1 MISNMIIDMGYIN
14 KVIRRIFN
22 FALAILG
29 ICIIL
34 KLSVFYI
41 PFLIAIAISMLIE
54 PIIRWTTKK
63 TNLERKKSAILVLI
77 AVFAIIIGLL
87 TIGVIAL
94 VSESANLLS
103 GLNDYIDMAYDKIQ
117 QLISFINLNGLEN
130 KGEINTIIQNA
141 TRNILERGS
150 DIITEVLQ
158 SLLKIVTSLPEIGI
172 YTVITIIATYFLCTD
187 RFYMLD
193 QLEHH
198 LPKEWAR
205 KIGNHVREITSYL
218 GNYLKAEFILIGID
232 FLIILI
238 GLLVLNMLN
247 YNIKYPLL
255 VAIGIGFVDAL
266 PLVGSGTVMVPWA
279 VSSALNGNLKLAIAI
294 LILYAIIIIARQF
307 LEPKIVSSQ
316 IGIHPIFTLIA
327 MYTGYKFK
335 GVIGMLIG
343 PIILIILKSIFG
355 KLIDKGIVKT
365 LFDKR

>member
-1 MISNMIIDMGYIN
+1 MIIDMGYIN
-14 KVIRRIFN
+14 KVIRRLFH
-22 FALAILG
+22 FALIVLG
-29 ICIIL
+29 ILITL

-54 PIIRWTTKK
+54 PTIKWITKK
-63 TNLERKKSAILVLI
+63 TRLERKKSAIFVLI
-77 AVFAIIIGLL
+77 GVFAIIIGLL
-87 TIGVIAL
+87 TIGVTTLI
-94 VSESANLLS
+94 SESSNLLS
-103 GLNDYIDMAYDKIQ
+103 GLNEYVDMMYDKSK
-117 QLISFINLNGLEN
+117 QLTNFINFDGLEN
-130 KGEINTIIQNA
+130 KGELNTIIENS
-141 TRNILERGS
+141 TRNILDRFS
-150 DIITEVLQ
+150 DVITEVLQ
-158 SLLKIVTSLPEIGI
+158 SVLKVVTSLPEIGI

-198 LPKEWAR
+198 FPKEWVR
-205 KIGNHVREITSYL
+205 KLGNHVREIASCL

-232 FLIILI
+232 FLTILI
-238 GLLVLNMLN
+238 GLMILNFFN
-247 YNIKYPLL
+247 YNIQYPLL

-279 VSSALNGNLKLAIAI
+279 VISALNGDLRLAIAI
-294 LILYAIIIIARQF
+294 LILYAIIIVARQF

-335 GVIGMLIG
+335 GIIGMLIG

-355 KLIDKGIVKT
+355 KLIDRGIVKT